1 MHLYGLIIL
10 REFAAAHPKCRGAAA
25 AWEQEVQEAE
35 WASARPL
42 QERHATAQIGS
53 DGRVVFDLLV
63 GPQAGLYLLGTKVRY
78 DKGIVLVE
86 RAWLGGQPLKAATR
100 ASKK

>member
-10 REFAAAHPKCRGAAA
+10 REFAAAHPQCRGAAA

-35 WASARPL
+35 WSTTRRL
-42 QERHATAQIGS
+42 QERHTTAQIGS

-63 GPQAGLYLLGTKVRY
+63 GPQAGIYLLGTKVRF
-78 DKGIVLVE
+78 DQGIVLVE

-100 ASKK
+100 ASRK

>member
-10 REFAAAHPKCRGAAA
+10 REFAAAHPQCRGAAA
-25 AWEQEVQEAE
+25 AWEQEVREAE
-35 WASARPL
+35 WATARPL
-42 QERHATAQIGS
+42 QERHTTAQFSAG
-53 DGRVVFDLLV
+53 GGVVFDLLV
-63 GPQAGLYLLGTKVRY
+63 EQHAGLYLIGTKVRY
-78 DKGIVLVE
+78 DKGIVVVE

>member
-10 REFAAAHPKCRGAAA
+10 REFAAAHPQCRGAAA
-25 AWEQEVQEAE
+25 AWEQEVKEAE
-35 WASARPL
+35 WTTARPL

-53 DGRVVFDLLV
+53 DGQVVFDLLV

-86 RAWLGGQPLKAATR
+86 RAWLGGQPPKAATR